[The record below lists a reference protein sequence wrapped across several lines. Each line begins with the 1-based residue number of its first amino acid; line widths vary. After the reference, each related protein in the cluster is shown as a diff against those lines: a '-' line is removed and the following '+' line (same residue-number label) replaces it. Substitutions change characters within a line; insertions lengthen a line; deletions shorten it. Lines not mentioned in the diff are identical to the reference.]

1 MRVVVYQE
9 KKKFQREIEREYHI
23 NLSTPMN
30 LYNMY
35 ILPIQIHMPKLQLGK
50 EKNKNMGCKRN
61 SMERL
66 NIYIY
71 IYIFIYKF

>member
-30 LYNMY
+30 LYNIY
-35 ILPIQIHMPKLQLGK
+35 ILPKQIHMPKLQLGK
-50 EKNKNMGCKRN
+50 NKKQKCGMQ
-61 SMERL
+61 EE
-66 NIYIY
+66 IYHY
-71 IYIFIYKF
+71 Y